1 MEIISISL
9 ELMKCSLYFHFLRED
24 YAILEVS
31 VIASGA
37 SEQIHKPSQDGYYDS
52 YLVFVEK
59 VTGYFIK

>member
-1 MEIISISL
+1 
-9 ELMKCSLYFHFLRED
+9 MKWSLYFHFLRKD

-37 SEQIHKPSQDGYYDS
+37 SEQIHKPSQDGCYDS

-59 VTGYFIK
+59 LTGYFIK

>member
-1 MEIISISL
+1 MEVISISL
-9 ELMKCSLYFHFLRED
+9 ELLEWSLYFHFLRED

-37 SEQIHKPSQDGYYDS
+37 SEQIHKPSQDGCYDS

-59 VTGYFIK
+59 LTGYFIK